1 MKMFCNK
8 NKLKKN
14 KISKNWV
21 NKQKRDIY
29 VRQSKLEGYR
39 SRAVYKLQEIQTKF
53 KVINNGMSIVD
64 LGAAPGSWSEFISR
78 KFKNIKLVAIDLK
91 ELDKIENVIHIKGDF
106 TDEITQKI
114 IEKNFDEKI
123 DLVVSDMAVNTTG
136 NKNVDSLVTGELSI
150 EAMNFSLKILK
161 KNGIFVS
168 KIFMGSSFNEIV
180 DSAKKNFKEFHVY
193 KPPSSRKESK
203 ENFIICK
210 NLR

>member
-1 MKMFCNK
+1 M
-8 NKLKKN
+8 KKN
-14 KISKNWV
+14 KISKNWI

-161 KNGIFVS
+161 KNGVFVS